1 VYIDLVITLSEM
13 PIEDFEKMSR
23 DDQIL
28 YLTENL
34 RDLNDDLIEPG
45 IDILIGAGETEFAI
59 ALAKDTGRIDR
70 AIKIAIEEGDYL
82 WAALIAK
89 KAGRLEDS
97 KRLYQEGLEY
107 YVSMEMYGRAISA
120 GRALGLPNDQI
131 DHLFEVG
138 VNHERRKMDTGRIGY
153 ALETVATSLENA
165 LIGRDDDIADDLRKA
180 MAEERE
186 RTLKRAADDQKY

>member
-1 VYIDLVITLSEM
+1 MYIDLVITLSEM

-89 KAGRLEDS
+89 KAGRVEDS
-97 KRLYQEGLEY
+97 KRLYREGLEY
-107 YVSMEMYGRAISA
+107 YRSEEHTSELKSRQVTSDAVFC
-120 GRALGLPNDQI
+120 LKKKTNKK
-131 DHLFEVG
+131 
-138 VNHERRKMDTGRIGY
+138 VNI
-153 ALETVATSLENA
+153 
-165 LIGRDDDIADDLRKA
+165 
-180 MAEERE
+180 
-186 RTLKRAADDQKY
+186 